1 MKFHLLFDSVEVERN
16 IYVLVSFSLVVNV
29 HSRDATINI
38 YTVN

>member
-29 HSRDATINI
+29 HSRDAMINI